1 MKQLLKTIKTKKA
14 YTYIHVYVVNVLKL
28 VNSLEFYQG
37 FILCIYIYIFIQ
49 SKSRLASLSSGL
61 VFKGL

>member
-37 FILCIYIYIFIQ
+37 FILCIYIYLY
-49 SKSRLASLSSGL
+49 KVKVDWRL
-61 VFKGL
+61 